1 MCLNTGRSGLGVAD
15 VSCIVDGP
23 NLHHLRFM
31 NHSGRPK
38 VSPVRA
44 FAHLSLWSSLVC
56 FYFPLPLPFPRLS
69 NICVPWRGA
78 SFALRYDYLGTCL
91 VATLGGGLHSP
102 LVRVTLL
109 PSILQDRCWLNHS
122 CVHSLPFVPCSSC
135 RGSFLAL
142 LLRECF
148 RDLGWLATI
157 HSVGGDVGLL
167 VTSIVPQTPFFWA
180 MHVTEVQACW
190 WSSWASVPPH
200 GALLGSAC

>member
-1 MCLNTGRSGLGVAD
+1 MCLNTGRSGLGIAD

-23 NLHHLRFM
+23 NLHHLRSM

-38 VSPVRA
+38 VSPVRLLRVSLGGVPWCV
-44 FAHLSLWSSLVC
+44 FISLCLSPSPNSPTPVS
-56 FYFPLPLPFPRLS
+56 PGVVLPLLRIMITWALVLFP
-69 NICVPWRGA
+69 PWG
-78 SFALRYDYLGTCL
+78 
-91 VATLGGGLHSP
+91 VHSP
-102 LVRVTLL
+102 LVSVTLL

-135 RGSFLAL
+135 RGSFLVL

-157 HSVGGDVGLL
+157 HSIGGDVGLL
-167 VTSIVPQTPFFWA
+167 VTSIVPQTPFWA

-200 GALLGSAC
+200 GALLGSAW